1 MDYKNFTKQIH
12 NSVETS
18 APPERI
24 WEEIELI
31 GGLRGWYYLDWLWQL
46 RGALD
51 RVVGGPGMRRR
62 LERQRPLAVG
72 GIVDCYRIAAVIPER
87 KLTLVAEM
95 KLPGEGVMEFN
106 LAPLADGRKQLDVAI
121 YFEPEGVFGAAYWY
135 CLVPMHDTVLG
146 GLLRTICRQAEVPRS
161 ADNIVVRTS

>member
-18 APPERI
+18 APSERI

-31 GGLRGWYYLDWLWQL
+31 GGRRGWYYLNWLWQL

-51 RVVGGPGMRRR
+51 LLVGGPGMRRR

-72 GIVDCYRIAAVIPER
+72 GVVDCYRISAAIPQR

-106 LAPLADGRKQLDVAI
+106 LTPLANGRKQLDVAI
-121 YFEPEGVFGAAYWY
+121 YFQPVSLFGAAYWY
-135 CLVPMHDTVLG
+135 SLVPMHDTVLG
-146 GLLRTICRQAEVPRS
+146 GLLRTICRRAEVPNE
-161 ADNIVVRTS
+161 DNTVKCPS